1 MGNTIESASASN
13 DNIEKKINEYIKRIT
28 LTDASFVNKE
38 EAIKKIRLNELFQLS
53 ESPMDE
59 LAGVCI
65 DGVHYYDFKNIHSI
79 NNTGIA
85 TLIDILKCLLE
96 KGVKVQFVN
105 VNEKIKNKFKSMG
118 LENIL
123 NYS

>member
-1 MGNTIESASASN
+1 MENTIESALASN

>member
-1 MGNTIESASASN
+1 MENTIESALASS
-13 DNIEKKINEYIKRIT
+13 DDIEQKINEYIKQIT

-65 DGVHYYDFKNIHSI
+65 GGVHYYDFKNVHSI